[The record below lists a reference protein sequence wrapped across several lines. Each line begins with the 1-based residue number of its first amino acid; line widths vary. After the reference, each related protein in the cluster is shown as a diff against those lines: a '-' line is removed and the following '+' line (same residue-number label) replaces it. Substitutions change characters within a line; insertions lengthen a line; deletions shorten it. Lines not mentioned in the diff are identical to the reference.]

1 MEDDIFSVTDA
12 AIEKAGGSH
21 DPVDVA
27 EANGIFVAE
36 PLSGTITG
44 MSMRFSY
51 LGSIAVNG
59 KLDTLWRMFTYW
71 HELGH
76 IFRKHVDDPTF
87 NFHQDV
93 GVFTQS
99 VDSRTISR
107 QEKEANLISA
117 EYNIPTDDVLELIG
131 YNNRAMRDYRD
142 LKKRENEMAAAYDQ
156 LRFSAYSENPSSMM
170 KYRLAEYRRVLCQL
184 EEKRHDLE
192 SEMCA
197 MNCMRSLSEIAG
209 ELGANEVI
217 IKYKLEALRFRGYDI
232 DVQELERYDQI
243 FREAR

>member
-12 AIEKAGGSH
+12 AIAKAGGSH
-21 DPVDVA
+21 DPVEVA
-27 EANGIFVAE
+27 DANGILVAK
-36 PLSGTITG
+36 PLTGTITG

-59 KLDTLWRMFTYW
+59 KLDTFWRMFAYW

-76 IFRKHVDDPTF
+76 VFRKHVDDPVF

-93 GVFTQS
+93 GVFTQP
-99 VDSRTISR
+99 VDSRTIPR

-142 LKKRENEMAAAYDQ
+142 LKKRENEMAAAYDR
-156 LRFSAYSENPSSMM
+156 LRFSTYSENPSAMM
-170 KYRLAEYRRVLCQL
+170 KYRLAEYRRVLQQL
-184 EEKRHDLE
+184 EEKRRDLE
-192 SEMCA
+192 SEMCT
-197 MNCMRSLSEIAG
+197 MNCVKSLSEIAG

-217 IKYKLEALRFRGYDI
+217 IRYKLEALRLRGYDI
-232 DVQELERYDQI
+232 DVQELERYDQV
-243 FREAR
+243 FKEAR

>member
-1 MEDDIFSVTDA
+1 MEDDIFSVTDV
-12 AIEKAGGSH
+12 AIAKAGGSH

-36 PLSGTITG
+36 PLSDTITG

-59 KLDTLWRMFTYW
+59 KLDTFWRMFTYW

-76 IFRKHVDDPTF
+76 VFRKHVDDPAF

-93 GVFTQS
+93 GVFTQP
-99 VDSRTISR
+99 VDSMTIPM

-131 YNNRAMRDYRD
+131 YNSRAMRDYRD
-142 LKKRENEMAAAYDQ
+142 LKKREN
-156 LRFSAYSENPSSMM
+156 
-170 KYRLAEYRRVLCQL
+170 
-184 EEKRHDLE
+184 
-192 SEMCA
+192 EMCA

-217 IKYKLEALRFRGYDI
+217 IKYKLEAMRFRGYDI
-232 DVQELERYDQI
+232 DVQELEQYDQI
-243 FREAR
+243 FKEAR